1 MTAAIMIAR
10 SPTKFITLSVI
21 GRVERKR
28 KVLEAW
34 AIELR
39 RIVGRA
45 GGGWAACGLIRITRM
60 RNGNHEDCVV

>member
-39 RIVGRA
+39 RIVGQP
-45 GGGWAACGLIRITRM
+45 AAVGLLAA
-60 RNGNHEDCVV
+60 